1 METKFKSNSRKLLVS
16 PNILEV
22 RGSRIRIV
30 SKREEKKK

>member
-1 METKFKSNSRKLLVS
+1 METKLKSNSRKLFVS

-22 RGSRIRIV
+22 HDSRIRIV